1 MSILFNSISIRGQEI
16 KNKCWVSPMCQ
27 YSSEDGFSNNWH
39 LVHLGSRA
47 AGGAGLV
54 MTEAA
59 AISPEGRISPSD
71 LGIWKDEHI
80 DGLVKITNFI
90 KEMNSVPAIQIAHS
104 GRKGSTKKPWE
115 KRKQSVDID
124 DGGWLPVGPSKI
136 PFDNESVEPKEL
148 TADEIID
155 LENKFAVSAKRA
167 EKAGFKCIELHM
179 AHGYLVHEFLSP
191 ISNKRQDDYGGSF
204 ENRIRFALNI
214 VKKVRDVISENIIL
228 LVRISA
234 TDYADNGWDLEQ
246 SIELCINFKKLGV
259 DLIDCSSGGNYFDQK
274 IKAEPNYQ
282 VKFSNK
288 IRKEADILTG
298 AVGLITEPY
307 QAEKILTDNE
317 ADLIFMGRELLRNPY
332 WPLHAMKEMDG
343 DNIPPNQYLRS
354 F

>member
-1 MSILFNSISIRGQEI
+1 MSKLFSEITIRGQEI

-71 LGIWKDEHI
+71 LGIWKDDHI
-80 DGLVKITNFI
+80 NGLLKITNFI

-104 GRKGSTKKPWE
+104 GRKGSTHKPWE
-115 KRKQSVDID
+115 EGYSVSDNE
-124 DGGWLPVGPSKI
+124 GGWQPVGPSSI
-136 PFDNESVEPKEL
+136 PFDNKSVIPKEL
-148 TADEIID
+148 SIQEIKD
-155 LENKFAVSAKRA
+155 LENKFAESATRA

-191 ISNKRQDDYGGSF
+191 ISNKREDAYGGNL
-204 ENRIRFALNI
+204 ENRMKFALNI
-214 VKKVRDVISENIIL
+214 VKKERDVLSENTIL

-234 TDYADNGWDLEQ
+234 TDYADDGWDEYQ
-246 SIELCINFKKLGV
+246 SVELSKKFKDRGV
-259 DLIDCSSGGNYFDQK
+259 DLIDCSSGGNYSKQE
-274 IKAEPNYQ
+274 INAEPNYQ
-282 VKFSNK
+282 VKFSKK

-298 AVGLITEPY
+298 AVGLITKPL
-307 QAEKILTDNE
+307 QAEKILHEGE
-317 ADLIFMGRELLRNPY
+317 ADIIFMGRELLRNPY
-332 WPLHAMKEMDG
+332 WPLNSMKELDG
-343 DNIPPNQYLRS
+343 NSLPPNQYLRS
-354 F
+354 I

>member
-1 MSILFNSISIRGQEI
+1 MSRLFSSITIRGQEI

-59 AISPEGRISPSD
+59 AISPEGRISPND

-80 DGLVKITNFI
+80 EGLLKITNFI
-90 KEMNSVPAIQIAHS
+90 KDMNSIPAIQIAHS
-104 GRKGSTKKPWE
+104 GRKGSTHKPWE
-115 KRKQSVDID
+115 GGYSVSDNE
-124 DGGWLPVGPSKI
+124 GGWRPVGPSPI
-136 PFDNESVEPKEL
+136 PFDNNSVTPKEL
-148 TADEIID
+148 SVSEIKD
-155 LENKFAVSAKRA
+155 LEIKFADSAKRS
-167 EKAGFKCIELHM
+167 ENAGFKCIELHM

-191 ISNKRQDDYGGSF
+191 ISNKRQDNYGGSF
-204 ENRIRFALNI
+204 DNRIRFALNI
-214 VKKVRDVISENIIL
+214 VKKVRDAISENTLL

-234 TDYADNGWDLEQ
+234 TDYADNGWDENQ
-246 SIELCINFKKLGV
+246 SVELSKKFKDLGV
-259 DLIDCSSGGNYFDQK
+259 DLIDCSSGGNYSEQE
-274 IKAEPNYQ
+274 IVAEPNYQ
-282 VKFSNK
+282 VSFSKK

-317 ADLIFMGRELLRNPY
+317 ADVIFMGRELLRNPY
-332 WPLHAMKEMDG
+332 WPLNAIKEIDG
-343 DNIPPNQYLRS
+343 DSNPPNQYLRS

>member
-1 MSILFNSISIRGQEI
+1 MSRLFSSITIRGQEI

-59 AISPEGRISPSD
+59 AISPEGRISPND

-80 DGLVKITNFI
+80 EGLLKITNFI
-90 KEMNSVPAIQIAHS
+90 EDMNSIPAIQIAHS
-104 GRKGSTKKPWE
+104 GRKGSTHKPWE
-115 KRKQSVDID
+115 GGYSVSDNE
-124 DGGWLPVGPSKI
+124 GGWRPVGPSPI
-136 PFDNESVEPKEL
+136 PFDNNSVTPKEL
-148 TADEIID
+148 SVSEIKD
-155 LENKFAVSAKRA
+155 LEIKFADSAKRS
-167 EKAGFKCIELHM
+167 ENAGFKCIELHM

-191 ISNKRQDDYGGSF
+191 ISNKRQDNYGGSF
-204 ENRIRFALNI
+204 DNRIRFALNI
-214 VKKVRDVISENIIL
+214 VKKVRDAISENTLL

-234 TDYADNGWDLEQ
+234 TDYADNGWDENQ
-246 SIELCINFKKLGV
+246 SVELSKKFKDLGV
-259 DLIDCSSGGNYFDQK
+259 DLIDCSSGGNYSEQE
-274 IKAEPNYQ
+274 IVAEPNYQ
-282 VKFSNK
+282 VSFSKK

-317 ADLIFMGRELLRNPY
+317 ADVIFMGRELLRNPY

>member
-1 MSILFNSISIRGQEI
+1 MSRLFSSITIRGQEI

-59 AISPEGRISPSD
+59 AISPEGRISPND

-80 DGLVKITNFI
+80 EGLLKITNFI
-90 KEMNSVPAIQIAHS
+90 KDMNSIPAIQIAHS
-104 GRKGSTKKPWE
+104 GRKGSTHKPWE
-115 KRKQSVDID
+115 GGYSVSDNE
-124 DGGWLPVGPSKI
+124 GGWRPVGPSPI
-136 PFDNESVEPKEL
+136 PFDNNSVTPKEL
-148 TADEIID
+148 SVSEIKD
-155 LENKFAVSAKRA
+155 LEIKFADSAKRS
-167 EKAGFKCIELHM
+167 ENAGFKCIELHM

-191 ISNKRQDDYGGSF
+191 ISNKRQDNYGGSF
-204 ENRIRFALNI
+204 DNRIRFALNI
-214 VKKVRDVISENIIL
+214 VKKVRDAISENTLL

-234 TDYADNGWDLEQ
+234 TDYADNGWDENQ
-246 SIELCINFKKLGV
+246 SVELSKKFKDLGV
-259 DLIDCSSGGNYFDQK
+259 DLIDCSSGGNYSEQE
-274 IKAEPNYQ
+274 IVAEPNFQ
-282 VKFSNK
+282 VSFSKK

-317 ADLIFMGRELLRNPY
+317 ADVIFMGRELLRNPY
-332 WPLHAMKEMDG
+332 WPLNAIKEIDG
-343 DNIPPNQYLRS
+343 DSNPPNQYLRS

>member
-1 MSILFNSISIRGQEI
+1 MSRLFSSITIRGQEI

-59 AISPEGRISPSD
+59 AISPEGRISPND

-80 DGLVKITNFI
+80 EGLLKITNFI
-90 KEMNSVPAIQIAHS
+90 KDMNSIPAIQIAHS
-104 GRKGSTKKPWE
+104 GRKGSTHKPWE
-115 KRKQSVDID
+115 GGYSVSDNE
-124 DGGWLPVGPSKI
+124 GGWRPVGPSPI
-136 PFDNESVEPKEL
+136 PFDNNSVTPKEL
-148 TADEIID
+148 SVSEIKD
-155 LENKFAVSAKRA
+155 LEIKFADSAKRS
-167 EKAGFKCIELHM
+167 ENAGFKCIELHM

-191 ISNKRQDDYGGSF
+191 ISNKRQDNYGGSF
-204 ENRIRFALNI
+204 DNRIRFALNI
-214 VKKVRDVISENIIL
+214 VKKVRDAISENTLL

-234 TDYADNGWDLEQ
+234 TDYADNGWDENQ
-246 SIELCINFKKLGV
+246 SVELYKKFKDLGV
-259 DLIDCSSGGNYFDQK
+259 DLIDCSSGGNYSEQE
-274 IKAEPNYQ
+274 IVAEPNYQ
-282 VKFSNK
+282 VSFSKK

-317 ADLIFMGRELLRNPY
+317 ADVIFMGRELLRNPY
-332 WPLHAMKEMDG
+332 WPLNAIKEIDG
-343 DNIPPNQYLRS
+343 DSNPPNQYLRS

>member
-1 MSILFNSISIRGQEI
+1 MSRLFSSITIRGQEI

-59 AISPEGRISPSD
+59 AISPEGRISPND

-80 DGLVKITNFI
+80 EGLLKITNFI
-90 KEMNSVPAIQIAHS
+90 KDMNSIPAIQIAHS
-104 GRKGSTKKPWE
+104 GRKGSTHKPWE
-115 KRKQSVDID
+115 GGYSVSDNE
-124 DGGWLPVGPSKI
+124 GGWRPVGPSPI
-136 PFDNESVEPKEL
+136 PFDNNSVTPKEL
-148 TADEIID
+148 SVSEIKD
-155 LENKFAVSAKRA
+155 LEIKFADSAKRS
-167 EKAGFKCIELHM
+167 ENAGFKCIELHM

-191 ISNKRQDDYGGSF
+191 ISNKRQDNYGGSF
-204 ENRIRFALNI
+204 DNRIRFALNI
-214 VKKVRDVISENIIL
+214 VKKVRDAISENTLL

-234 TDYADNGWDLEQ
+234 TDYADNGWDENQ
-246 SIELCINFKKLGV
+246 SVELSKKFKDLGV
-259 DLIDCSSGGNYFDQK
+259 DLIDCSSGGNYSEQE
-274 IKAEPNYQ
+274 IVAEPNCQ
-282 VKFSNK
+282 VSFSKK

-317 ADLIFMGRELLRNPY
+317 ADVIFMGRELLRNPY
-332 WPLHAMKEMDG
+332 WPLNAKKEIDG
-343 DNIPPNQYLRS
+343 DSNPPNQYLRS

>member
-1 MSILFNSISIRGQEI
+1 MSRLFSSITIRGQEI

-59 AISPEGRISPSD
+59 AISPEGRISPND

-80 DGLVKITNFI
+80 EGLLKITNFI
-90 KEMNSVPAIQIAHS
+90 KDMNSIPAIQIAHS
-104 GRKGSTKKPWE
+104 GRKGSTHKPWE
-115 KRKQSVDID
+115 GGYSVSDNE
-124 DGGWLPVGPSKI
+124 GGWRPVGPSPI
-136 PFDNESVEPKEL
+136 PFDNNSVTPKEL
-148 TADEIID
+148 SVSEIKD
-155 LENKFAVSAKRA
+155 LEIKFADSAKRS
-167 EKAGFKCIELHM
+167 ENAGFKCIELHM

-191 ISNKRQDDYGGSF
+191 ISNKRQDNYGGSF
-204 ENRIRFALNI
+204 DNRIRFALNI
-214 VKKVRDVISENIIL
+214 VKKVRDAISENTLL

-234 TDYADNGWDLEQ
+234 TDYADNGWDENQ
-246 SIELCINFKKLGV
+246 SVELSKKFKDLGV
-259 DLIDCSSGGNYFDQK
+259 DLIDCSSGGNYSEQE
-274 IKAEPNYQ
+274 IVAEPNYQ
-282 VKFSNK
+282 VSFSKK
-288 IRKEADILTG
+288 IKKEADILTG

-317 ADLIFMGRELLRNPY
+317 ADVIFMGRELLRNPY
-332 WPLHAMKEMDG
+332 WPLNAIKEIDG
-343 DNIPPNQYLRS
+343 DSNPPNQYLRS

>member
-1 MSILFNSISIRGQEI
+1 MSRLFSSITIRGQEI

-59 AISPEGRISPSD
+59 AISPEGRISPND

-80 DGLVKITNFI
+80 EGLLKITNFI
-90 KEMNSVPAIQIAHS
+90 KDMNSIPAIQIAHS
-104 GRKGSTKKPWE
+104 GRKGSTHKPWE
-115 KRKQSVDID
+115 GGYSVSDNE
-124 DGGWLPVGPSKI
+124 GGWRPVGPSPI
-136 PFDNESVEPKEL
+136 PFDNNSVTPKEL
-148 TADEIID
+148 SVSEIKD
-155 LENKFAVSAKRA
+155 LEIKFADSAKRS
-167 EKAGFKCIELHM
+167 ENAGFKCIELHM

-191 ISNKRQDDYGGSF
+191 ISNKRQDNYGGSF
-204 ENRIRFALNI
+204 DNRIRFALNI
-214 VKKVRDVISENIIL
+214 VKKVRDAISENTLL

-234 TDYADNGWDLEQ
+234 TDYADNGWDENQ
-246 SIELCINFKKLGV
+246 SVELSKKFKDLGV
-259 DLIDCSSGGNYFDQK
+259 DLIDCSSGGNYSEQE
-274 IKAEPNYQ
+274 IVAEPNYQ
-282 VKFSNK
+282 VSFSKK

-317 ADLIFMGRELLRNPY
+317 ADVIFMGRELLRNPY
-332 WPLHAMKEMDG
+332 WPLNAIKEIDG
-343 DNIPPNQYLRS
+343 YSNPPNQYLRS